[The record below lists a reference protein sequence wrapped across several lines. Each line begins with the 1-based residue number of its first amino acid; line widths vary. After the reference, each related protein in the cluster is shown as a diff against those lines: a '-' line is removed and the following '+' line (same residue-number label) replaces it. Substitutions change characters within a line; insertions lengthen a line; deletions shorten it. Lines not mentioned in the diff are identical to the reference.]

1 MKLIIDITEEQYKD
15 CKIVVDS
22 PFDLAPII
30 KSFCIPIVNG
40 IPLPKGHGDL
50 IDRDECLKIK
60 MTDLYD
66 KDGVTMYAV
75 PTGNILRMKPI
86 IEADK
91 ENKE

>member
-1 MKLIIDITEEQYKD
+1 MKIIIDIPEYLYKEVVNDEEYGIERMRK
-15 CKIVVDS
+15 VV
-22 PFDLAPII
+22 I
-30 KSFCIPIVNG
+30 NG
-40 IPLPKGHGDL
+40 TPLPKGHGDL
-50 IDRDECLKIK
+50 IDRNECLKLK

-91 ENKE
+91 EEEE